1 MTEYNFDAKNKR
13 LGRLASE
20 IAVILQGKNKASYD
34 PKEEG
39 DTRVVVKNIKEIA
52 IGGDKVLQKIY
63 YRHTGPLG
71 HLKERRYKDTFAK
84 KPDWVLR
91 NAVRLMLPKNRLNA
105 KRLKRLVIE

>member
-1 MTEYNFDAKNKR
+1 MDYTFDAKNRR
-13 LGRLASE
+13 LGLLASE

-34 PKEEG
+34 PKDEG
-39 DTRVVVKNIKEIA
+39 DAKVLVKNIKELE
-52 IGGDKVLQKIY
+52 IGGNKALQKIY

-71 HLKERRYKDTFAK
+71 HLKERKYKDTFAK

-105 KRLKRLVIE
+105 KRLKRLVIEQ